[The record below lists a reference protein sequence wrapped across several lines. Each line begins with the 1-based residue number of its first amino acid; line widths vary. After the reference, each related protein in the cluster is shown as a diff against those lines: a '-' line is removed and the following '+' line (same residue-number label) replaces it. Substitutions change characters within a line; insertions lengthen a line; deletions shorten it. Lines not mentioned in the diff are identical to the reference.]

1 MLKVKIKIRGVL
13 LRDKARLY
21 ACTAL
26 AAKTVVLPDPKH
38 HVLFAQ
44 DLLSI

>member
-26 AAKTVVLPDPKH
+26 AAKTVVLPDPN